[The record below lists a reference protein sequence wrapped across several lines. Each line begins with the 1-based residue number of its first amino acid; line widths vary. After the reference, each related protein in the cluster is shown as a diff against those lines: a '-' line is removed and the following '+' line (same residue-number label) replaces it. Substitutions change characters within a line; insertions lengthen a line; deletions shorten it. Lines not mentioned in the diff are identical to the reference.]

1 MEVGT
6 VENPYL
12 DLQVENKRDRH
23 TGNGSSLLKPQSTP
37 FFNKAIPPN
46 SSQEVPPTEDKV
58 VKYKSM
64 GTLLVQTPQ
73 IQIFCHTNRKEIRTH
88 SLVPQHPYQ
97 VGKEATVTHLF

>member
-46 SSQEVPPTEDKV
+46 SSQEVPP
-58 VKYKSM
+58 M
-64 GTLLVQTPQ
+64 
-73 IQIFCHTNRKEIRTH
+73 
-88 SLVPQHPYQ
+88 
-97 VGKEATVTHLF
+97 